1 MPQDERVFGV
11 RVVMSPDGFGSGGGS
26 GGGDGGQE
34 ENFWAKASEKSKAE
48 KKKASAKPVKSRV
61 QVGDEEGWA
70 SGTGMDRASRR
81 RRIWKWVIFST
92 LGALVLSAVVLVIM
106 LPTIAGWIAPGMIR
120 SAAAEQIEGSVEVED
135 LSLSWGGP
143 QRVGRLTLRDPKGKD
158 VAEVAVT
165 VPVGLWG
172 LIRGNYDLGEVNV
185 SAAAVIVRSKDG
197 TTNLQRAIAKN
208 KNAPPPSKDPAKVPS
223 TLNAVIKLDDLVV
236 AFEDEATGRKG
247 KLRKVDGTIDLAV
260 GKPVKIKLGAM
271 VEGAS
276 RDDAGSMLVEAKV
289 GKWSD
294 DAGEITQKKMSVEA
308 AMNFERLPA
317 GFFEALTG
325 RTDLTETWGERYGV
339 KADAKWTGDLAGEG
353 TVNASWTSAGTTGGV
368 QVVVGNGRA
377 SVSTPVDAPLRLL
390 PSALLKLAGQAVAG
404 SVGEPGKSAQSVQ
417 IERWPEVAL
426 ALSSV
431 SIPLAERGGVGA
443 FLSRTSDPEIGK
455 LAGEITLDVGAFG
468 GKFVPTPGTPA
479 RMLEVAPIRV
489 TLSTSELMKQARL
502 GASGRATID
511 GLSAGTLSG
520 ELTLGGFFGRY
531 GGIKPSNA
539 SIDGS
544 LALSQV
550 ASALLEPLLEGSGI
564 KPTEDFGPTLDVRL
578 TGQRS
583 GEKGEPAATVKIESA
598 SLNGQARV
606 VLSQD
611 VIKIEPIAGEGGAT
625 SDAGASMV
633 WSSAGAFMARRAGV
647 PSDGAW
653 GVQSKGTVELRVK
666 SAVWAPAAVEAA
678 ARAENGEK
686 SDKPAGTSIRAMLA
700 GLELKGEAVVSG
712 VELTRAASTLPTSG
726 GGTGGASSLRIS
738 TITAGVNLVP
748 NEPVRA
754 TLALRANLG
763 SEAVQIDGVTTVR
776 DLPTLLSERAI
787 EERVLRSGMNAEINA
802 KGVPTSALGL
812 VMSDGAGVA
821 RAVEE
826 TLGTKVD
833 GGVSVTSGEGGMLRI
848 GAGLKAARAML
859 AVKSELTAT
868 KLTIGEAKFEG
879 VTDQQVIS
887 RVLAALKSENA
898 LGTVRLSGELPWV
911 ISIAPTSVEMAQGL
925 RPAPSAEQPLTATL
939 SVPRTTVWDLG
950 AGAKAGAIAGEG
962 AAAGLGRALGDR
974 VSIDPLVLEINAAPA
989 AFASAGDSRSGKSS
1003 GGVVR
1008 ARLTG
1013 GARSAGGARLGD
1025 LIATASVALAQGA
1038 PNGPAKVQISAKGM
1052 DCSLVGAMTG
1062 DAQRLMAIL
1071 GPVAELE
1078 VDADATIVPD
1088 ASGTGSRLERFSGSG
1103 AIKSART
1110 NTDGAVKLKLS
1121 PSGEIELEAPAK
1133 ITINPDLA
1141 WVNEQ
1146 LRAGQT
1152 GGGKPGNTSEAKP
1165 ARQPTT
1171 LASLSPIT
1179 IKLNRFVMPSPI
1191 GGANGQ
1197 ASTLPR
1203 SLDLSIEASQIGVE
1217 GVEQGPLRINGT
1229 RLRTV
1234 YDDPRKIDINLDVD
1248 SAQLGE
1254 KPGAGAMTLRATVD
1268 GLMNQRGEVDT
1279 SAARLSAEGQ
1289 MPLIPTAIIDAL
1301 AGQGGVL
1308 VELLGGT
1315 TGVKLQ
1321 GGQFTPSTGEGGGSV
1336 EAVSPRAT
1344 ATVNGRFDRG
1354 AFRAIGPVEL
1364 TLSEV
1369 TGGLSAVLANKQ
1381 PVFAVIEK
1389 RAGDQPARFS
1399 ARGLSVPLAGDMK
1412 LLSGEMTLDLG
1423 EARVALAKSIAGL
1436 LKPTASDKGA
1446 VKLLKYQP
1454 MNLNV
1459 KEGVITLGT
1468 WSFPIEDFTFRTA
1481 GTIDLV
1487 KREVDMLTWVPAG
1500 ALTAET
1506 LKAFNQQLSG
1516 LTNQT
1521 FGAIDER
1528 LQVPLRTRGSLDSP
1542 STTVELNAA
1551 TMDELKKVAGRVLED
1566 QLKSAVKDQIKDK
1579 IPGLN
1584 NPGTGT
1590 GGAGTPAPPKPPG

>member
-1 MPQDERVFGV
+1 MPRDERIFGA
-11 RVVMSPDGFGSGGGS
+11 RVVRSPDGFSS
-26 GGGDGGQE
+26 GGDGGGE

-48 KKKASAKPVKSRV
+48 KKKANAKPVKSRV

-92 LGALVLSAVVLVIM
+92 LGAVVLGAVVLVIM

-143 QRVGRLTLRDPKGKD
+143 QRVGKLTLRDPKGKD
-158 VAEVAVT
+158 VAEVSVT

-185 SAAAVIVRSKDG
+185 AAAAVIVRSKDG
-197 TTNLQRAIAKN
+197 TTNLERAIAKN
-208 KNAPPPSKDPAKVPS
+208 KNAPPPSKDPAKVPG
-223 TLNAVIKLDDLVV
+223 TLSAVIKLDDLVV
-236 AFEDEATGRKG
+236 AIEDEATGRKG
-247 KLRKVDGTIDLAV
+247 KLRKIDGTIDVAV

-276 RDDAGSMLVEAKV
+276 RDDAGSMLIEAKV
-289 GKWSD
+289 SKWSD
-294 DAGEITQKKMSVEA
+294 DAGEITSKKMALEA
-308 AMNFERLPA
+308 ASNFERLPA

-325 RTDLTETWGERYGV
+325 RADLLETWGDRYGL

-368 QVVVGNGRA
+368 QMIVGNGRA
-377 SVSTPVDAPLRLL
+377 SVSTPGDQPLRLMS
-390 PSALLKLAGQAVAG
+390 SALKRLAGATINAG
-404 SVGEPGKSAQSVQ
+404 SGTQTVQ
-417 IERWPEVAL
+417 IERWPEVTL
-426 ALSSV
+426 KLEGV
-431 SIPLAERGGVGA
+431 GIPLAERGGLGA
-443 FLSRTSDPEIGK
+443 FVSRTSDPEIGK

-468 GKFVPTPGTPA
+468 GKVVATPGAPA
-479 RMLEVAPIRV
+479 RALEVAPIRV

-511 GLSAGTLSG
+511 GLSAGALSG

-531 GGIKPSNA
+531 GGVKPSNA
-539 SIDGS
+539 SIDGT
-544 LALSQV
+544 LALTQV
-550 ASALLEPLLEGSGI
+550 SSALLEPLMEGAGI

-598 SLNGQARV
+598 ALNGQARV
-606 VLSQD
+606 VLAQD
-611 VIKIEPIAGEGGAT
+611 VIKIEPIAGAGDGAG
-625 SDAGASMV
+625 DAGASVV
-633 WSSAGAFMARRAGV
+633 WSKAGAFMARRAGV
-647 PSDGAW
+647 PAEGAW
-653 GVQSKGTVELRVK
+653 GVQGAGTVELRVK

-686 SDKPAGTSIRAMLA
+686 SDKPASLKAMLT

-712 VELTRAASTLPTSG
+712 LELKRAGGSAAGANGNGGGNGHASTLRVSN
-726 GGTGGASSLRIS
+726 
-738 TITAGVNLVP
+738 ITAGVNLVP
-748 NEPVRA
+748 SEPMKATIAARA
-754 TLALRANLG
+754 TLG
-763 SEAVQIDGVTTVR
+763 SEAVQLDGAATVR
-776 DLPTLLSERAI
+776 DLPNLLSELPI
-787 EERVLRSGMNAEINA
+787 EARVLRSGVNVEVNA
-802 KGVPTSALGL
+802 KGVPTSAVGL
-812 VMSDGAGVA
+812 VMSDGGGVA

-826 TLGTKVD
+826 ALGMKVD
-833 GGVSVTSGEGGMLRI
+833 GAVKVTSGEGGTLSI
-848 GAGLKAARAML
+848 GAGLKAARASL
-859 AVKSELTAT
+859 AIKSELTAT
-868 KLTIGEAKFEG
+868 KLTIAEAKFEG
-879 VTDQQVIS
+879 VTDQQVIT
-887 RVLAALKSENA
+887 RVLAAVKSENA
-898 LGTVRLSGELPWV
+898 LGAVRLSGELPWV

-925 RPAPSAEQPLTATL
+925 RPAPSAEQPLTVTL
-939 SVPRTTVWDLG
+939 SVPRTTVWDLA
-950 AGAKAGAIAGEG
+950 AGAKAGAIVGDG

-989 AFASAGDSRSGKSS
+989 AFAGAGDGRGGKAS

-1008 ARLTG
+1008 AKLTG

-1025 LIATASVALAQGA
+1025 LNATASVALAQGK
-1038 PNGPAKVQISAKGM
+1038 PNGPASVQLSAKGM

-1062 DAQRLMAIL
+1062 DASRLLAIL

-1078 VDADATIVPD
+1078 VTADATIVPD
-1088 ASGTGSRLERFSGSG
+1088 ASGAGSKLDRFSGAGS
-1103 AIKSART
+1103 IKSART
-1110 NTDGAVKLKLS
+1110 NTDGAVKLRLS
-1121 PSGEIELEAPAK
+1121 PAGEIELEAPAK

-1146 LRAGQT
+1146 LRAGQI
-1152 GGGKPGNTSEAKP
+1152 GGVKANGTHEGKP

-1171 LASLSPIT
+1171 LASLTPIT
-1179 IKLNRFVMPSPI
+1179 IKLNRFIMPSPV
-1191 GGANGQ
+1191 GGATGQ
-1197 ASTLPR
+1197 ASSLPR
-1203 SLDLSIEASQIGVE
+1203 SLDLAIEASQIGVD

-1234 YDDPRKIDINLDVD
+1234 YDDPRKIDINLDVE

-1254 KPGAGAMTLRATVD
+1254 KPNAGAMALRATVD
-1268 GLMNQRGEVDT
+1268 GLINQRGEVDA
-1279 SAARLSAEGQ
+1279 SGARLSAEGQ

-1336 EAVSPRAT
+1336 EAVSPRAS

-1369 TGGLSAVLANKQ
+1369 TGGLSAVLASKQ

-1454 MNLNV
+1454 MNLSV
-1459 KEGVITLGT
+1459 KEGVISLGT
-1468 WSFPIEDFTFRTA
+1468 WTFPIEDFTFRTA

-1487 KREVDMLTWVPAG
+1487 RREVDMLTWIPAG

-1506 LKAFNQQLSG
+1506 LKVFNQQLSG

-1528 LQVPLRTRGSLDSP
+1528 LQVPLRTKGSLDSP

-1566 QLKSAVKDQIKDK
+1566 QLKSTIKDQIKDK

-1584 NPGTGT
+1584 NPGAGS
-1590 GGAGTPAPPKPPG
+1590 GGSGTPAPPKPPG

>member
-26 GGGDGGQE
+26 GGGDGGEE
-34 ENFWAKASEKSKAE
+34 ENFWSKASEKSKAE

-70 SGTGMDRASRR
+70 SGTGMDRVSRR
-81 RRIWKWVIFST
+81 RRIWKWVIVST
-92 LGALVLSAVVLVIM
+92 LGAVVLGALVLVIM

-135 LSLSWGGP
+135 LALSWGGP
-143 QRVGRLTLRDPKGKD
+143 QRVGKLTLRDPKGKD
-158 VAEVAVT
+158 VAEVSVT

-185 SAAAVIVRSKDG
+185 SAAAVIVRNKDG
-197 TTNLQRAIAKN
+197 STNLERAIAKN
-208 KNAPPPSKDPAKVPS
+208 KNAPPPSKDPAKVPG

-236 AFEDEATGRKG
+236 AIEDEATGRKG
-247 KLRKVDGTIDLAV
+247 KLRKIDGTIDLAV
-260 GKPVKIKLGAM
+260 GKPAKIKLGAM

-276 RDDAGSMLVEAKV
+276 RDDAGSMLIEAKV
-289 GKWSD
+289 SKWSD

-325 RTDLTETWGERYGV
+325 WTDLVETWGERYGL

-368 QVVVGNGRA
+368 QMVVGGGRA
-377 SVSTPVDAPLRLL
+377 SVSTSAESPVRLMS
-390 PSALLKLAGQAVAG
+390 SALAKLAGKAV
-404 SVGEPGKSAQSVQ
+404 VGAVGNAENPQQTVQ
-417 IERWPEVAL
+417 IERWPEVTL
-426 ALSSV
+426 KLDGV
-431 SIPLAERGGVGA
+431 GIPLAERGGLGA
-443 FLSRTSDPEIGK
+443 FVSRTSDPEIGK

-468 GKFVPTPGTPA
+468 GKVVSTPGAPA
-479 RMLEVAPIRV
+479 RALEVAPIRV
-489 TLSTSELMKQARL
+489 TLSTRELMKEARL

-511 GLSAGTLSG
+511 GLSAGTLAG

-539 SIDGS
+539 SIDGT
-544 LALSQV
+544 LALTQV
-550 ASALLEPLLEGSGI
+550 ASALLEPPLESAGI

-598 SLNGQARV
+598 ALNGQARV

-611 VIKIEPIAGEGGAT
+611 VIKIEPISGAGEAA
-625 SDAGASMV
+625 SDAGASV
-633 WSSAGAFMARRAGV
+633 IWSKAGAFMARRAGV
-647 PSDGAW
+647 PSEGAW
-653 GVQSKGTVELRVK
+653 GVENSGTVEVRVK

-686 SDKPAGTSIRAMLA
+686 SDKPPSLKALLA
-700 GLELKGEAVVSG
+700 GVEMKGEAVVSG
-712 VELTRAASTLPTSG
+712 LELKRSASATSNGNSTNAATKLS
-726 GGTGGASSLRIS
+726 IS

-748 NEPVRA
+748 NEPTKA
-754 TLALRANLG
+754 TLAARAMLG
-763 SEAVQIDGVTTVR
+763 SEAVQIDGAAIVR
-776 DLPTLLSERAI
+776 DLPNLLSERPI
-787 EERVLRSGMNAEINA
+787 EARVLRSGVNVEIDA

-812 VMSDGAGVA
+812 VMRDGAGVA

-826 TLGTKVD
+826 ALGMKID
-833 GGVSVTSGEGGMLRI
+833 GGVKVTSGEGGVLSI
-848 GAGLKAARAML
+848 GAGLKAARASL

-879 VTDQQVIS
+879 VTDQQAIT

-911 ISIAPTSVEMAQGL
+911 ISIAPTTVEMAQGL

-950 AGAKAGAIAGEG
+950 AGAKAGPIVGDG

-989 AFASAGDSRSGKSS
+989 AFANAGDSRTGTAS

-1008 ARLTG
+1008 AKLTG

-1025 LIATASVALAQGA
+1025 VNATASLALAQGK
-1038 PNGPAKVQISAKGM
+1038 PNGPAKVQLSAKGM
-1052 DCSLVGAMTG
+1052 DCSLIGAMTG
-1062 DAQRLMAIL
+1062 DATRLLAIL

-1078 VDADATIVPD
+1078 LNADATIVPD
-1088 ASGTGSRLERFSGSG
+1088 ATGVGSKLERFTGAGSM
-1103 AIKSART
+1103 KSART
-1110 NTDGAVKLKLS
+1110 NTDAPVKLKLS

-1152 GGGKPGNTSEAKP
+1152 GGAAKVGGGGEAKP

-1171 LASLSPIT
+1171 LASLTPIT

-1191 GGANGQ
+1191 GTTTSQPN
-1197 ASTLPR
+1197 TLPR
-1203 SLDLSIEASQIGVE
+1203 VLDLAIEASQIGVE

-1254 KPGAGAMTLRATVD
+1254 KPSAGAMALRATID
-1268 GLMNQRGEVDT
+1268 GLINARGEVDA

-1454 MNLNV
+1454 MNLSV
-1459 KEGVITLGT
+1459 KEGVITLGS

-1506 LKAFNQQLSG
+1506 LKVFNQQLSG

-1528 LQVPLRTRGSLDSP
+1528 LQVPLRTRGSLDGP

-1566 QLKSAVKDQIKDK
+1566 QLKSAIKDQIKDK

-1584 NPGTGT
+1584 NPGAGS

>member
-1 MPQDERVFGV
+1 MPRDERIFGA
-11 RVVMSPDGFGSGGGS
+11 RVVRSPDGFSSGGG
-26 GGGDGGQE
+26 GGEE

-48 KKKASAKPVKSRV
+48 KKKASAKPIKSRV

-70 SGTGMDRASRR
+70 SGTGMDRTSRR
-81 RRIWKWVIFST
+81 RRIWKWVIFSS
-92 LGALVLSAVVLVIM
+92 LGAVVLGAVVLVIM

-143 QRVGRLTLRDPKGKD
+143 QRVGKLTLRDPKGKD
-158 VAEVAVT
+158 VAEVSVT

-185 SAAAVIVRSKDG
+185 AAAAAIVRGKDG
-197 TTNLQRAIAKN
+197 TTNLERAIARN
-208 KNAPPPSKDPAKVPS
+208 KNAPPPSKDPTKVPG
-223 TLNAVIKLDDLVV
+223 TLSAVIKLDDLVV
-236 AFEDEATGRKG
+236 AIEDEATGRKG
-247 KLRKVDGTIDLAV
+247 KLRKIDGTIDVAV
-260 GKPVKIKLGAM
+260 GKPIKVKLGAM

-276 RDDAGSMLVEAKV
+276 RDDAGSMLIEAKV
-289 GKWSD
+289 SKWSD
-294 DAGEITQKKMSVEA
+294 DAGEITSKKMSLEA

-325 RTDLTETWGERYGV
+325 RADLLETWGDRYGL

-368 QVVVGNGRA
+368 QMIVGNGRA
-377 SVSTPVDAPLRLL
+377 SVSTLGDQPLRLMS
-390 PSALLKLAGQAVAG
+390 SALKRLAGATLNAG
-404 SVGEPGKSAQSVQ
+404 NPQQTVQ
-417 IERWPEVAL
+417 IERWPEVTL
-426 ALSSV
+426 KLEGV
-431 SIPLAERGGVGA
+431 GIPLAERGGLGA
-443 FLSRTSDPEIGK
+443 FVSRTSDPEIGK
-455 LAGEITLDVGAFG
+455 LAGEITLDVGAFS
-468 GKFVPTPGTPA
+468 GKVVATPGAPA
-479 RMLEVAPIRV
+479 RALEVAPIRV

-511 GLSAGTLSG
+511 GLSAGALAG

-539 SIDGS
+539 SIDGT
-544 LALSQV
+544 LALTQV
-550 ASALLEPLLEGSGI
+550 ASALLEPLLEGAGI

-598 SLNGQARV
+598 ALNGQARV
-606 VLSQD
+606 VLAQV
-611 VIKIEPIAGEGGAT
+611 VIKIEPMAGASDAAG
-625 SDAGASMV
+625 DAGASVV
-633 WSSAGAFMARRAGV
+633 WSKAGAFMSRRAGV
-647 PSDGAW
+647 PAEGAW
-653 GVQSKGTVELRVK
+653 GVQGVGTVELRVK

-686 SDKPAGTSIRAMLA
+686 SDKPASLKAMLA

-712 VELTRAASTLPTSG
+712 IELKRAGGSAAGANGSNASRLSV
-726 GGTGGASSLRIS
+726 S

-748 NEPVRA
+748 NEPVKA
-754 TLALRANLG
+754 TLSARAMLG
-763 SEAVQIDGVTTVR
+763 GESVQLDGAATVR
-776 DLPTLLSERAI
+776 DLPNLLSELPI
-787 EERVLRSGMNAEINA
+787 ETRVLRSGVNVEVNA
-802 KGVPTSALGL
+802 KGLPTSAVGL
-812 VMSDGAGVA
+812 VMSDGGGVA

-826 TLGTKVD
+826 ALGMKVD
-833 GGVSVTSGEGGMLRI
+833 GAVKVSSGEGGTLSI
-848 GAGLKAARAML
+848 GVGLKAARASL
-859 AVKSELTAT
+859 AIKSELSAT
-868 KLTIGEAKFEG
+868 KLTIAEAKFEG
-879 VTDQQVIS
+879 VTDQQVIT

-898 LGTVRLSGELPWV
+898 LGAVRLSGELPWV

-925 RPAPSAEQPLTATL
+925 KPAPSAEQPLTVTL

-950 AGAKAGAIAGEG
+950 AGGKAGAIVGDG

-989 AFASAGDSRSGKSS
+989 AFASAGDGRSGKAS

-1008 ARLTG
+1008 AKLTG

-1025 LIATASVALAQGA
+1025 LNATASVALAQGK
-1038 PNGPAKVQISAKGM
+1038 PNGPASVQLSAKGM

-1062 DAQRLMAIL
+1062 DASRLLAIL

-1078 VDADATIVPD
+1078 VTADATIVPD
-1088 ASGTGSRLERFSGSG
+1088 ASGEGSKLERFSGAGS
-1103 AIKSART
+1103 IKSART
-1110 NTDGAVKLKLS
+1110 NTDGAVKLRLS
-1121 PSGEIELEAPAK
+1121 PAGEIELESPAK

-1146 LRAGQT
+1146 LRAGQ
-1152 GGGKPGNTSEAKP
+1152 GGGVKANGTHEGKP

-1171 LASLSPIT
+1171 LASLTPIT
-1179 IKLNRFVMPSPI
+1179 IKLNRFIMPSPV
-1191 GGANGQ
+1191 GGAPVQ
-1197 ASTLPR
+1197 ASSLPR
-1203 SLDLSIEASQIGVE
+1203 SLDLAIEASQIGIE

-1234 YDDPRKIDINLDVD
+1234 YDDPRKIDINLDVE

-1254 KPGAGAMTLRATVD
+1254 KPNAGAMALRATVD
-1268 GLMNQRGEVDT
+1268 GLINQRGEVDA
-1279 SAARLSAEGQ
+1279 SGARLSAEGQ

-1301 AGQGGVL
+1301 AGQGGAL

-1336 EAVSPRAT
+1336 EAVSPRAS

-1369 TGGLSAVLANKQ
+1369 TGGLSAVLASKQ

-1454 MNLNV
+1454 MNLSV
-1459 KEGVITLGT
+1459 KEGVISLGT

-1506 LKAFNQQLSG
+1506 LKVFNQQLSG
-1516 LTNQT
+1516 LTKQS

-1528 LQVPLRTRGSLDSP
+1528 LQVPLRTRGSLDNP
-1542 STTVELNAA
+1542 STTVELNSA

-1566 QLKSAVKDQIKDK
+1566 QLKSAIKDQIKDK
-1579 IPGLN
+1579 IPGLGD
-1584 NPGTGT
+1584 PGAGS

>member
-1 MPQDERVFGV
+1 
-11 RVVMSPDGFGSGGGS
+11 GGG
-26 GGGDGGQE
+26 GE

-70 SGTGMDRASRR
+70 SGTGMDRTSRR

-92 LGALVLSAVVLVIM
+92 LGAVVLGAVVLVIM

-120 SAAAEQIEGSVEVED
+120 STAAEQIEGSVEVED

-143 QRVGRLTLRDPKGKD
+143 QRVGKLTLRDPKGKD
-158 VAEVAVT
+158 VAEVSVT

-185 SAAAVIVRSKDG
+185 AAAAVIVRSKDG
-197 TTNLQRAIAKN
+197 TTNLERAIAKN
-208 KNAPPPSKDPAKVPS
+208 KNAPPPSKDPAKVPG
-223 TLNAVIKLDDLVV
+223 TLSAVIKLDDLVV

-247 KLRKVDGTIDLAV
+247 KLRKIDGTIDLAV

-276 RDDAGSMLVEAKV
+276 RDEAGSMLIEAKV
-289 GKWSD
+289 SKWSD
-294 DAGEITQKKMSVEA
+294 DAGEITTKKMALEA

-325 RTDLTETWGERYGV
+325 RTDLLETWGDRYGL

-368 QVVVGNGRA
+368 QMVVGNGRA
-377 SVSTPVDAPLRLL
+377 SVSTPGEQRLRLMS
-390 PSALLKLAGQAVAG
+390 SALSKLAGKTITGASENAG
-404 SVGEPGKSAQSVQ
+404 NPQQTVQ
-417 IERWPEVAL
+417 IERWPEVTL
-426 ALSSV
+426 KLEGV
-431 SIPLAERGGVGA
+431 GIPLAERGGLGA
-443 FLSRTSDPEIGK
+443 FVSRTSDPEIGK

-468 GKFVPTPGTPA
+468 GKVVATPGAPA
-479 RMLEVAPIRV
+479 RALEVAPIRV

-511 GLSAGTLSG
+511 GLSAGALAG

-531 GGIKPSNA
+531 GGVKPSNA
-539 SIDGS
+539 SIDGT
-544 LALSQV
+544 LALTQV
-550 ASALLEPLLEGSGI
+550 ASALLEPLLEGAGI

-598 SLNGQARV
+598 ALNGQARV
-606 VLSQD
+606 VLAQD
-611 VIKIEPIAGEGGAT
+611 VIKIEPIAGAGDGAG
-625 SDAGASMV
+625 DAGASVV
-633 WSSAGAFMARRAGV
+633 WSKAGAFMSRRAGV
-647 PSDGAW
+647 PAEGAW
-653 GVQSKGTVELRVK
+653 GVQGAGTVELRVK

-686 SDKPAGTSIRAMLA
+686 SDQPASLKAMLA

-712 VELTRAASTLPTSG
+712 LELKRA
-726 GGTGGASSLRIS
+726 GGATAGANGNGSSNGHASALRVS

-748 NEPVRA
+748 SEPMKATLLARA
-754 TLALRANLG
+754 TLG
-763 SEAVQIDGVTTVR
+763 SEAVQLDGTATVR
-776 DLPTLLSERAI
+776 DLPNLLSELPI
-787 EERVLRSGMNAEINA
+787 EARVLRSGVSAEIDA

-812 VMSDGAGVA
+812 VMSDGGGVA

-826 TLGTKVD
+826 ALGMKVD
-833 GGVSVTSGEGGMLRI
+833 GAVKVTSGDGGTLSI
-848 GAGLKAARAML
+848 GAGFKAARASL
-859 AVKSELTAT
+859 AIKSELSAT
-868 KLTIGEAKFEG
+868 KLTIAEAKFEG
-879 VTDQQVIS
+879 VTDQQVIT

-925 RPAPSAEQPLTATL
+925 RPAPSAEQPLTVTL
-939 SVPRTTVWDLG
+939 SVPRTTVWDLA
-950 AGAKAGAIAGEG
+950 AGAKAGAIVGDG

-989 AFASAGDSRSGKSS
+989 AFASAGDGRGGKAS

-1008 ARLTG
+1008 AKLTG

-1025 LIATASVALAQGA
+1025 LNATASVALAQGK
-1038 PNGPAKVQISAKGM
+1038 PNGPASVQLSAKGM

-1062 DAQRLMAIL
+1062 DAPRLLAIL

-1078 VDADATIVPD
+1078 VTADATIVPD
-1088 ASGTGSRLERFSGSG
+1088 ASGVGSKLQRFSGAGS
-1103 AIKSART
+1103 IKSART
-1110 NTDGAVKLKLS
+1110 NTDGAVKLRLS
-1121 PSGEIELEAPAK
+1121 PAGEIELESPAK

-1152 GGGKPGNTSEAKP
+1152 GGAKASNNVGEAKP

-1171 LASLSPIT
+1171 LASLTPIT
-1179 IKLNRFVMPSPI
+1179 IKLNRFIMPSPV
-1191 GGANGQ
+1191 GGAAGQ
-1197 ASTLPR
+1197 TNSLPR
-1203 SLDLSIEASQIGVE
+1203 SLDLAIEASQIGVD

-1234 YDDPRKIDINLDVD
+1234 YDDPRKIDINLDVE

-1254 KPGAGAMTLRATVD
+1254 KPSAGAMALRATVD
-1268 GLMNQRGEVDT
+1268 GLVNPRGEVD
-1279 SAARLSAEGQ
+1279 ANGARLSAEGQ

-1336 EAVSPRAT
+1336 EAVSPRAS

-1369 TGGLSAVLANKQ
+1369 TGGLSAVLASKQ

-1454 MNLNV
+1454 MNLSV
-1459 KEGVITLGT
+1459 KEGVISLGT

-1506 LKAFNQQLSG
+1506 LKVFNQQLSG

-1528 LQVPLRTRGSLDSP
+1528 LQVPLRTKGSLDSP

-1566 QLKSAVKDQIKDK
+1566 QLKGAIKDQIKDR

-1584 NPGTGT
+1584 NPGAGS
-1590 GGAGTPAPPKPPG
+1590 GGSGTPAPPKPPG